1 MGIEATLTK
10 DVILLFIYSY
20 FFSRIDLRNEKY
32 HFIGFSC
39 RQLGI
44 RRLRTKR
51 QGVSGKE
58 LPI

>member
-10 DVILLFIYSY
+10 DLILLFIYSY

-32 HFIGFSC
+32 HFIGC